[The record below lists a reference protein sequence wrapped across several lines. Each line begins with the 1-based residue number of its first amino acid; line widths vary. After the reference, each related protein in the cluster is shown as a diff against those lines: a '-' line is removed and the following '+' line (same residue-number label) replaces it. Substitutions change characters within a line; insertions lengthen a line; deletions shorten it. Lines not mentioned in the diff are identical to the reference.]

1 MQTVSEATFDLF
13 VVPDYVCSGVVEHYV
28 KVSGVITFPHR
39 STKDIFSVIVNKKTG
54 NLQRQSRVDQN
65 GTVRQ
70 MSTIVFGQ
78 GYRKCVFSRG
88 IVDLAALYQNL
99 DDETK
104 KFLTDAMLSLPSAMY
119 RTLDTD
125 ANMTTEEKS
134 GMRWIKERFSLYYKD
149 ITHGIIPGDDVGKAT
164 RLVEPPQDAAPQDDE
179 PVATM
184 EWRRLTDQELTD
196 MDTED
201 MQAILKLVNES
212 GDHLATY
219 KGNSYLWDP
228 VDRVL
233 YTRPCQVKDETGE
246 TEAAAM
252 PEQVAAIARKSV
264 MMARMAN
271 AGSMTEFVNGNLY
284 RFKDNSEMD
293 MNGMRYIL
301 LYNEEGEERWVNRS
315 KVDLITVFTEP
326 PPAEEG
332 TEQTGE

>member
-1 MQTVSEATFDLF
+1 MIRRRKVC
-13 VVPDYVCSGVVEHYV
+13 VCSGVVEHYV

-39 STKDIFSVIVNKKTG
+39 GTKDIFSVIVNKKTG
-54 NLQRQSRVDQN
+54 NLQRQNRIDQF

-88 IVDLAALYQNL
+88 IVDLAKLYQTL
-99 DDETK
+99 GDVTK
-104 KFLTDAMLSLPSAMY
+104 KYLTDAMLSLPSAMY

-125 ANMTTEEKS
+125 ANMTTEEKN
-134 GMRWIKERFSLYYKD
+134 GMRWIKERVSLYYKD
-149 ITHGIIPGDDVGKAT
+149 ITHGITPGDDVGKAT
-164 RLVEPPQDAAPQDDE
+164 RLVEPPQDAAPQDDGQ
-179 PVATM
+179 ASTM
-184 EWRRLTDQELTD
+184 EWRKMTDQEKTE

-201 MQAILKLVNES
+201 MQAILKLIKES
-212 GDHLATY
+212 GEYLATY

-228 VDRVL
+228 VEREL
-233 YTRPCQVKDETGE
+233 YTRTYQVNAVTGE

-284 RFKDNSEMD
+284 RFKDNSETD
-293 MNGMRYIL
+293 LNGMRYIL

-315 KVDLITVFTEP
+315 KVDLITVYTEP
-326 PPAEEG
+326 PIQEEG
-332 TEQTGE
+332 TEQTEE